1 MKKENRLQQQTMN
14 AMASE
19 DPTEVYLTT
28 FEDDNPRVV
37 DHHDG
42 RMAELKQGNQQQQA
56 GKQSQE
62 QQQHEEEEDHNDDD
76 DVDDNEYNNVSVGG
90 DVSCWNCSFSRQII
104 QGGLQEWFQI
114 NKPQITSGIAVAL
127 ASLPEIIS
135 FSFIAGV
142 NPIVGLQSA
151 WIVGL
156 VTSIA
161 GGRPGMVSGT
171 TGAVAVVLTGLVQ
184 KFGIGHMFY
193 AIMLAGIIQI
203 IFGLLRLR
211 YVSLFKRN
219 LCFCL
224 LDVCRFSFR
233 WRYFAISSFLIR
245 FSLLVSLVKSFDSWV
260 TVSAFRFVHPWA

>member
-1 MKKENRLQQQTMN
+1 MN

-28 FEDDNPRVV
+28 FEDDDHRVV

-42 RMAELKQGNQQQQA
+42 RMAEQKQGNQQQQA
-56 GKQSQE
+56 GKQSQQ
-62 QQQHEEEEDHNDDD
+62 QQQHEEEEEEDHNDD
-76 DVDDNEYNNVSVGG
+76 DVDDNEYNNVPVGG
-90 DVSCWNCSFSRQII
+90 DVSCWSRTRAKNWFFSRQII
-104 QGGLQEWFQI
+104 HGGLQEWFQI

-211 YVSLFKRN
+211 
-219 LCFCL
+219 
-224 LDVCRFSFR
+224 
-233 WRYFAISSFLIR
+233 
-245 FSLLVSLVKSFDSWV
+245 
-260 TVSAFRFVHPWA
+260 